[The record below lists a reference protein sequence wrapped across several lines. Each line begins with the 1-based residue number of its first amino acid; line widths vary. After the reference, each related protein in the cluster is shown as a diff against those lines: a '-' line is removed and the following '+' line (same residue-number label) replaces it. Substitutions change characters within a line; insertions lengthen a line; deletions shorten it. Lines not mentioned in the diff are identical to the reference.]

1 MSFLSG
7 LVDAGKDKMMEHAV
21 DQAADAAK
29 DKVLG
34 IFGVERK
41 KKEKESGG
49 IGGLLHFGD
58 KKKKEEESGGL
69 GGLLH
74 LGDKDKKKKEA
85 EKKGSGGGVIGGFLS
100 FLDGDKKVEKTG
112 GFNGLFS
119 EPPPSRGEGSDGL
132 DLDDALG
139 NMATETAVEEAT

>member
-21 DQAADAAK
+21 DQVADAAK

-34 IFGVERK
+34 IFGVEKK
-41 KKEKESGG
+41 KKEK
-49 IGGLLHFGD
+49 
-58 KKKKEEESGGL
+58 ESGGL

-74 LGDKDKKKKEA
+74 FGDKDKKKKEE
-85 EKKGSGGGVIGGFLS
+85 EKKKKESGGGVIGGFLS
-100 FLDGDKKVEKTG
+100 FLDGDKKEEKRG

-119 EPPPSRGEGSDGL
+119 APPPSRGEGSDGL

-139 NMATETAVEEAT
+139 NMATEMAVEEAP